1 VSSVRIHRDDNDV
14 EFGDIIM
21 RKPTVGDQELEVL
34 RFIADHAPI
43 STGEVARQFGEPNN
57 LARGTIIKVM
67 ERLHKKGYLTR
78 RQDAGVFE
86 YSPSVPKQELLQN
99 LMQEFVEKTLKG
111 SVSPVVAYL
120 TNSRQV
126 SDAELLELGRLVDEL
141 RVERSKKQP

>member
-1 VSSVRIHRDDNDV
+1 
-14 EFGDIIM
+14 M

-43 STGEVARQFGEPNN
+43 STGEVARQFGERNN

-141 RVERSKKQP
+141 RVERSEKQP

>member
-1 VSSVRIHRDDNDV
+1 
-14 EFGDIIM
+14 M

-43 STGEVARQFGEPNN
+43 STGEVARQYGERNN

-78 RQDAGVFE
+78 RQDAGIFE
-86 YSPSVPKQELLQN
+86 YSPSVPKHEILQN
-99 LMQEFVEKTLKG
+99 LIQEFVEKTLKG
-111 SVSPVVAYL
+111 SVSPMVAYL

-126 SDAELLELGRLVDEL
+126 SDEELLELGRLVDAL
-141 RVERSKKQP
+141 RVERSVDQQ

>member
-1 VSSVRIHRDDNDV
+1 
-14 EFGDIIM
+14 M

>member
-1 VSSVRIHRDDNDV
+1 
-14 EFGDIIM
+14 M

-43 STGEVARQFGEPNN
+43 STGEVARQFGERNN

-78 RQDAGVFE
+78 RQEAGVFE

>member
-1 VSSVRIHRDDNDV
+1 MRKSSVGR
-14 EFGDIIM
+14 
-21 RKPTVGDQELEVL
+21 QELEVL
-34 RFIADHAPI
+34 RFIAEHAPI

-57 LARGTIIKVM
+57 LVRGTIIKMM

-78 RQDAGVFE
+78 RQEAGVYA

-111 SVSPVVAYL
+111 SVSPIVAYL

-126 SDAELLELGRLVDEL
+126 SDAELDELERLVEEL
-141 RVERSKKQP
+141 RVERNRNQR

>member
-1 VSSVRIHRDDNDV
+1 MCRHREAKGDKYVD
-14 EFGDIIM
+14 FGDTTM

-78 RQDAGVFE
+78 RQDAGIFE

>member
-1 VSSVRIHRDDNDV
+1 
-14 EFGDIIM
+14 M

-43 STGEVARQFGEPNN
+43 STGEVARQFGERNN

-78 RQDAGVFE
+78 RQEAGIFE

-141 RVERSKKQP
+141 RVERSEKKP

>member
-1 VSSVRIHRDDNDV
+1 VSSARIHRDDKDV

-43 STGEVARQFGEPNN
+43 STGEVARQFGERNN

-78 RQDAGVFE
+78 RQEAGVFE